1 MNNNYGGSIYGSNN
15 GIYDPNSDF
24 YKFDKHAMMKFKQLS
39 SNNHINT
46 YEYNPK
52 KLYFD
57 GYEKIRED
65 DKYPYHPYTKDG
77 EDKIT
82 TSLNICLGEND
93 NDCYD
98 VIRNLS
104 YYEPVARA
112 FFSKQNVKLM
122 QCKIKQSVYNE
133 TKGKVILEEDLDES
147 DLLIAMRALY
157 LQEGRFL
164 PDKVDKIDH
173 QVKRLDLKVINYIV
187 PDIITNIK
195 QQYYYIKE
203 INSPIKTIDRPIN
216 DSVKGRKLLQ
226 STFLEWRN

>member
-15 GIYDPNSDF
+15 GILDPNSDF
-24 YKFDKHAMMKFKQLS
+24 YKFDKHAMMKFKELS

-57 GYEKIRED
+57 GFEKINE
-65 DKYPYHPYTKDG
+65 PEHGYTFNTK
-77 EDKIT
+77 DKIT

-93 NDCYD
+93 NNCYD

-112 FFSKQNVKLM
+112 FFSKQNVYLM
-122 QCKIKQSVYNE
+122 QCKIKQSIYNE
-133 TKGKVILEEDLDES
+133 TKGKIILEEDLDES
-147 DLLIAMRALY
+147 YLLIAMRALY

-173 QVKRLDLKVINYIV
+173 QVKRLNLKVINYIV

-195 QQYYYIKE
+195 QQYFYIKE
-203 INSPIKTIDRPIN
+203 INSPIKPIDRPIN

-226 STFLEWRN
+226 STFLEWKN

>member
-1 MNNNYGGSIYGSNN
+1 MNNYGGSIYGSNN
-15 GIYDPNSDF
+15 GILDPNSDF
-24 YKFDKHAMMKFKQLS
+24 YKFDKHAMMKFNKLS

-52 KLYFD
+52 ILNCDYID
-57 GYEKIRED
+57 MINED
-65 DKYPYHPYTKDG
+65 DKPFTKDG
-77 EDKIT
+77 KDKLT

-93 NDCYD
+93 NECYN
-98 VIRNLS
+98 IIKNLS
-104 YYEPVARA
+104 YYEPVAIE
-112 FFSKQNVKLM
+112 FFSKKNVNLM
-122 QCKIKQSVYNE
+122 QCKIKQSIYNE
-133 TKGKVILEEDLDES
+133 TKGKVILDEDLDETE
-147 DLLIAMRALY
+147 LLIAMRAIY

-164 PDKVDKIDH
+164 PNNIIH
-173 QVKRLDLKVINYIV
+173 QVKRLNLKVINYII

-226 STFLEWRN
+226 STFLEWKN

>member
-15 GIYDPNSDF
+15 GILDPNSDF
-24 YKFDKHAMMKFKQLS
+24 YKFDKHAMMKFKELS

-57 GYEKIRED
+57 GFEKINE
-65 DKYPYHPYTKDG
+65 PEHGYTLEGD
-77 EDKIT
+77 DKIT

-93 NDCYD
+93 NNCYD

-112 FFSKQNVKLM
+112 FFSKQNVRLM
-122 QCKIKQSVYNE
+122 QCKIKQSIYNE

-164 PDKVDKIDH
+164 PDNVDKIDH
-173 QVKRLDLKVINYIV
+173 QVKRLNLKVINYII

-203 INSPIKTIDRPIN
+203 INSPIKPIDRPIN

-226 STFLEWRN
+226 STFLEWKN